1 MKSITLSALAMLF
14 VATVFAQGNLVQ
26 NPSFEDPTKKIKE
39 EGSIDLAFPWESATE
54 KKADLFNPKSKGED
68 WGVPNN
74 KYGDAEPKSG
84 EGYAGVLIHSYK
96 ESEPRSYLQM
106 KLTAGLEEEKVYCVK
121 MSVML
126 AMLSKYASNN
136 IGMYLS
142 DKPVNPEALAEGA
155 ITPQVI
161 HSQNKI
167 FDEMFDWTDICQ
179 TYIAQGGEKYLTIGN
194 FSGPDET
201 EEEKMKKPKG
211 VIGQQARGAY
221 YYIDD
226 VSVMNMAGVDECD
239 CEKDASGKSLQVKY
253 SKEVSSDLEVDV
265 SEDIEMTRIYFEET
279 SSEISENAMKDI
291 QKVAALLEEHPS
303 YKVKITGHTDPVEE
317 VKVTGDVSL
326 QRAEKVRDALIEN
339 GAYEKKLLVVGVQD
353 FDPATEDASSAGQ
366 AQNRRVQF
374 EVVSTE

>member
-1 MKSITLSALAMLF
+1 MRSITLTSIAMLF
-14 VATVFAQGNLVQ
+14 MASLFAQGNLVQ
-26 NPSFEDPTKKIKE
+26 NPSFEETTKKIKE
-39 EGSIDLAFPWESATE
+39 EGSIELAFPWESPTDT
-54 KKADLFNPKSKGED
+54 KADIFNPRSKGED
-68 WGVPNN
+68 WGVPIN
-74 KYGDAEPKSG
+74 KYGDAQPKSG
-84 EGYAGVLIHSYK
+84 EGYAGVLFHSYK
-96 ESEPRSYLQM
+96 DAEPRSYLQM

-142 DKPVNPEALAEGA
+142 DKPINTEAIAEGA
-155 ITPQVI
+155 ITPQII

-167 FDEMFDWTDICQ
+167 FDEMFDWTDICK
-179 TYIAQGGEKYLTIGN
+179 TYIAKGGEKYLIIGN
-194 FSGPDET
+194 FSGPGET
-201 EEEKMKKPKG
+201 QEEKIKKPKG

-221 YYIDD
+221 YYVDD

-279 SSEISENAMKDI
+279 KSDISENAMKDI
-291 QKVAALLEEHPS
+291 VRLAAMLEEHPS

-326 QRAEKVRDALIEN
+326 QRAEKVRDALIEH

-353 FDPATEDASSAGQ
+353 FDPATEDASAAGQ

-374 EVVSTE
+374 EVISTE